1 MGSNFF
7 GSNNGFERLSEK
19 EMVASLRIVRDNA
32 GKKLGPN
39 QAHFPP
45 NP

>member
-1 MGSNFF
+1 DND
-7 GSNNGFERLSEK
+7 FERLSE
-19 EMVASLRIVRDNA
+19 EEVVASLRIVRDDA

>member
-1 MGSNFF
+1 M
-7 GSNNGFERLSEK
+7 EV
-19 EMVASLRIVRDNA
+19 VASLRIVRDDA